1 MEKEIG
7 TKRQRDREEED
18 KLSMPDKK
26 EERGNTERARE
37 LGIGRKRERTE
48 REMGIGRK
56 RDNEDRKPVISCV
69 SLCVRGLLQMQLEVL
84 KKSLLIPIGHRAV

>member
-1 MEKEIG
+1 MLLPRNTQHYCWSADWGSLFSDTDRLKIEKKQRETVRQKKMEKEMD
-7 TKRQRDREEED
+7 RQRDREEED

-48 REMGIGRK
+48 RERW
-56 RDNEDRKPVISCV
+56 E
-69 SLCVRGLLQMQLEVL
+69 
-84 KKSLLIPIGHRAV
+84 